1 MTNSRS
7 PVFLVAMVFL
17 WTACGTAEAQKV
29 DVSSTSTTQQVL
41 PLNFTNNGQHLT
53 VSVGQQI
60 EITLGT
66 VGGPQYGE
74 PLVSSPT
81 IRLES
86 TALGWP
92 PNPGGPSFTYIFE
105 AAAEGEAQ
113 VTVPTIYS
121 QDQDLTRRLTFTV
134 TIRVGPATGGRS
146 AAYASR
152 TPDQANTASWTNA
165 WTNLFNDVR
174 QTFQPSLPRL
184 TGVEVQLVVANAG
197 AASDEVTMTLVNA
210 AGQVLADVSK
220 TVPVAE
226 CSHVLFLLPKGG
238 ARVLPGQ
245 VYGIQLHGDSGLFG
259 WKYVVGGYANGA
271 ASFNGR
277 PLLPDTRSTF
287 LFRTFGAS

>member
-7 PVFLVAMVFL
+7 AVFLVVLAFL
-17 WTACGTAEAQKV
+17 WTSSGNADAQKV
-29 DVSSTSTTQQVL
+29 NVSSTSIKQQVL
-41 PLNFTNNGQHLT
+41 SLNFTKNGQRLAAT
-53 VSVGQQI
+53 VGQQI

-74 PLVSSPT
+74 PLVSSST

-105 AAAEGEAQ
+105 AVAEGEAQ
-113 VTVPTIYS
+113 VTIPLIYS

-134 TIRVGPATGGRS
+134 TIRVGPATDGGS
-146 AAYASR
+146 TAYASR

-165 WTNLFNDVR
+165 WTNLLNDVR
-174 QTFQPSLPRL
+174 QTFKPSLPRL
-184 TGVEVQLVVANAG
+184 TGVEVQLVVANPG
-197 AASDEVTMTLVNA
+197 AASDEVSMTLVNA
-210 AGQVLADVSK
+210 AGEALAVVSK

-245 VYGIQLHGDSGLFG
+245 VYGIELHADSGLFG
-259 WKYVVGGYANGA
+259 WKYIVGGYEKGSV
-271 ASFNGR
+271 SFNSQ
-277 PLLPDTRSTF
+277 PLLRDARSTF
-287 LFRTFGAS
+287 LFKTFGTK

>member
-1 MTNSRS
+1 MMILRS
-7 PVFLVAMVFL
+7 GFSMVALAFL
-17 WTACGTAEAQKV
+17 WTSCGNGGAQKV
-29 DVSSTSTTQQVL
+29 GISSTSAKQQVMSL
-41 PLNFTNNGQHLT
+41 DFTNNGQLLT
-53 VSVGQQI
+53 ASVSQQI

-66 VGGPQYGE
+66 IGGPRYGE

-81 IRLES
+81 IRLKS

-105 AAAEGEAQ
+105 AVAEGEAQ
-113 VTVPTIYS
+113 VTVPLIYS

-146 AAYASR
+146 TAYSSR

-165 WTNLFNDVR
+165 WTNLLNDVR
-174 QTFQPSLPRL
+174 QTFKPSLPRL
-184 TGVEVQLVVANAG
+184 TGVEVQLVVANPG

-210 AGQVLADVSK
+210 AGEALAEVSK

-245 VYGIQLHGDSGLFG
+245 VYGIQLNSDSGLFG
-259 WKYVVGGYANGA
+259 WKYVLDGYTNGA
-271 ASFNGR
+271 ASFNGK
-277 PLLPDTRSTF
+277 PLLQGTRSTF
-287 LFRTFGAS
+287 LFRTFGAK